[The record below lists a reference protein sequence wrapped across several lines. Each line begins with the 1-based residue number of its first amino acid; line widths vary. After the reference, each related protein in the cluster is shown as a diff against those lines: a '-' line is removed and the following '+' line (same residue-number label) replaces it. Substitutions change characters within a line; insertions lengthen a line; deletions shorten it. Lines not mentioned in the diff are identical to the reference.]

1 MLIIFSNITVMV
13 FYTRYTIGLI
23 IIYNSWK
30 YCYKYDINSLCT
42 KGKKLAHAF
51 RQVYTWVVMIIFT
64 NFSFLYLIKTKKR
77 KHQLSHYKIFVVENI
92 CCRAKWHIIVC
103 LAFIHSSQYLHS
115 QDEKSNQYLL
125 TFPLIQN
132 DFLLQQII
140 SCAHF
145 TSWCYVENTMGH
157 LNLCWDY
164 DSKVESKTRYAFF
177 LSLKCCTT
185 KISCCIVE
193 FIFAKNMYTFL
204 TKIFFKL
211 S

>member
-1 MLIIFSNITVMV
+1 MTGTMYAIFKKDWIWLL
-13 FYTRYTIGLI
+13 YTYFNVHCLLRCLKVCCLLECLYLVVAKWHLI
-23 IIYNSWK
+23 II
-30 YCYKYDINSLCT
+30 
-42 KGKKLAHAF
+42 
-51 RQVYTWVVMIIFT
+51 V
-64 NFSFLYLIKTKKR
+64 
-77 KHQLSHYKIFVVENI
+77 
-92 CCRAKWHIIVC
+92 VC
-103 LAFIHSSQYLHS
+103 LAFLHSSQYLHS

-132 DFLLQQII
+132 DFPLQQII

-185 KISCCIVE
+185 KISCCIV
-193 FIFAKNMYTFL
+193 
-204 TKIFFKL
+204 
-211 S
+211 

>member
-1 MLIIFSNITVMV
+1 MKTFREIWYKQLMCKRKETC
-13 FYTRYTIGLI
+13 TRFQA
-23 IIYNSWK
+23 S
-30 YCYKYDINSLCT
+30 
-42 KGKKLAHAF
+42 
-51 RQVYTWVVMIIFT
+51 YTWAVMIIFT

-77 KHQLSHYKIFVVENI
+77 KHQLSHYKIFVVENF

-140 SCAHF
+140 SCAYF

-164 DSKVESKTRYAFF
+164 DSKVESKTRYAFS

-185 KISCCIVE
+185 KISCLYCGIQFCKEHMHVFDE
-193 FIFAKNMYTFL
+193 NILQVIIARDL
-204 TKIFFKL
+204 
-211 S
+211 

>member
-1 MLIIFSNITVMV
+1 M
-13 FYTRYTIGLI
+13 
-23 IIYNSWK
+23 
-30 YCYKYDINSLCT
+30 
-42 KGKKLAHAF
+42 
-51 RQVYTWVVMIIFT
+51 
-64 NFSFLYLIKTKKR
+64 
-77 KHQLSHYKIFVVENI
+77 
-92 CCRAKWHIIVC
+92 C

-193 FIFAKNMYTFL
+193 FIFAKNIYTFL
-204 TKIFFKL
+204 TKKVSILYEWHKLIFESHLQTLYISNYTTWNIRMVFVVSLYALKGL
-211 S
+211 WSISL